1 MPSAGAVAATSL
13 DLSVV
18 IPAYQEADRIGPTL
32 RRIVDYLRGRGV
44 RYEVLVVD
52 DGCTDGTAAVAEEF
66 AADGVRVLRQPQS
79 GKGAAVRRGVAASR
93 GEWVLISDADLSTP
107 IEELETL
114 ERRRDDA
121 EVIMGSRA
129 AARSQIEERQP
140 IYRELMGKT
149 FNLIIRSLGLSD
161 LRDTQC
167 GFKLIRGEVAR
178 LLFARM
184 TVDRFAFDI
193 ELVWLARALGY
204 RVIEVGVVWRHSPRS
219 TVRPLQDSPVMF
231 WDVLKIR
238 CRRRPRA

>member
-1 MPSAGAVAATSL
+1 MAEIPTSPRL
-13 DLSVV
+13 TVV
-18 IPAYQEADRIGPTL
+18 IPAFNEEKRLDSTLARI
-32 RRIVDYLRGRGV
+32 REYLVERG
-44 RYEVLVVD
+44 ESFEILVVD
-52 DGCTDGTAAVAEEF
+52 DGSTDGTAAVVQRF
-66 AADGVRVLRQPQS
+66 AGPDCRLLRLERNS
-79 GKGAAVRRGVAASR
+79 GKGTAVRTGVLASR
-93 GEWVLISDADLSTP
+93 GRWVLITDADLSAP

-114 ERRRDDA
+114 EGHAGKADL
-121 EVIMGSRA
+121 ILGSRA
-129 AARSQIEERQP
+129 QVGSRIGRRQP
-140 IYRELMGKT
+140 FFREMMGKT